1 MKNKTKLKKSVTISI
16 IIILIF
22 IINFAITNYFQYMEY
37 TRNFNCK
44 IEEIVMLLLEK
55 YPDLDKNEIIKVL
68 NEDSNKKSEIFKEY
82 GIDIT
87 KETVIL
93 RNNGNFKKFTI
104 DNLLLIILLSCTLI
118 SIFLVYNYKKDKELK
133 KITEYI
139 AEINKRNYKLEISGN
154 TEDELS
160 ILKDELYKITIMLKE
175 QAENSKQDKISLK
188 KSISDISHQLK
199 TPLTSILIM
208 IDNITDNPNM
218 DKEVREDFIKD
229 IRREVLNMNFLVQS
243 LLKLS
248 RFDVNDIEFVNE
260 DVKIGEIIKKAIQN
274 VATLSDLKDV
284 KIAIFGDVET
294 KIKCDFKWQV
304 EAITNILKNSVEYS
318 ENGGKIEITLRNNKL
333 YLEIKIKDNG
343 KGIDEKELNH
353 IFERFYKGKNSS
365 KDSVGIG
372 LALAKIIIEK
382 DNGQIKVESKL
393 EEGTTF
399 IIKYFLI

>member
-37 TRNFNCK
+37 TKNFNCK

-284 KIAIFGDVET
+284 KIAVFGDVET